1 MDDTIFPK
9 GFYDIGLKTFLWV
22 YENKIEWRDFT
33 LNEMKNPTGLYK
45 VWQEYCFKTQII
57 KKHDK
62 TTSRQ
67 SEGCGKEILKN

>member
-9 GFYDIGLKTFLWV
+9 GFYDIGLKEFLWV

-45 VWQEYCFKTQII
+45 VWQDYCFKTQII
-57 KKHDK
+57 KKHVK
-62 TTSRQ
+62 TYNRQ
-67 SEGCGKEILKN
+67 SEGRGEKVLKN